1 MDLHRIRGLP
11 ARAKALVA
19 LAVLL
24 DGRDASTYLERDA
37 SNGAN
42 LARAANDLA
51 ALPTDLRMPL
61 AGTILRTALEEL
73 EGGVRG

>member
-1 MDLHRIRGLP
+1 MDLHRVRSLP
-11 ARAKALVA
+11 ARSKALVA

-37 SNGAN
+37 NNGGN

-51 ALPTDLRMPL
+51 SLPTDLRMPL
-61 AGTILRTALEEL
+61 AGTLLRSALEEL
-73 EGGVRG
+73 EGGMRG

>member
-1 MDLHRIRGLP
+1 MDLHRIRSLP

-37 SNGAN
+37 NNGAN

-61 AGTILRTALEEL
+61 AGTMLRTALEEL

>member
-1 MDLHRIRGLP
+1 MDLHRVRSLP

-24 DGRDASTYLERDA
+24 DGREAGTYLERDA
-37 SNGAN
+37 SNGSN

-61 AGTILRTALEEL
+61 AGTLLRSALEEL

>member
-1 MDLHRIRGLP
+1 MDLHRIRSLP

-24 DGRDASTYLERDA
+24 DGRDSSTYLERDA
-37 SNGAN
+37 GNGAN

-61 AGTILRTALEEL
+61 AGTLLRTALEEL